1 MWYVVVTGRPL
12 KCSPLRG
19 DELWLSRHSLRESV
33 HSVLRLWAWGSKI
46 GRGRMEG
53 SEEAREHPA
62 SQPIRWHAPR
72 VPAVEKW
79 RLAWLPFRED
89 GERACPIGA
98 GNLSE
103 KQAAKLWAAALQQGH
118 QILLRPEPCDRSC
131 VLEASGAYPAGNWS
145 VKPDQRIKLEDP
157 ALLDGIENLAHL
169 AHLDSD
175 LRAAVQL
182 ARANVHDS
190 ADRDIH
196 SRAEEYSRGEATG
209 VHHVQAPGK

>member
-1 MWYVVVTGRPL
+1 
-12 KCSPLRG
+12 
-19 DELWLSRHSLRESV
+19 
-33 HSVLRLWAWGSKI
+33 
-46 GRGRMEG
+46 MEG
-53 SEEAREHPA
+53 SEAREQRSEEVPSARLDSA

-79 RLAWLPFRED
+79 RLAWLPSRED
-89 GERACPIGA
+89 GEPACPIGA

-131 VLEASGAYPAGNWS
+131 VLEASGAYPAGEWS
-145 VKPDQRIKLEDP
+145 VKLDQRVKLEDP

-182 ARANVHDS
+182 TRANVHDS
-190 ADRDIH
+190 ADRDVY
-196 SRAEEYSRGEATG
+196 SRAEDMVSTIKEGMG
-209 VHHVQAPGK
+209 

>member
-1 MWYVVVTGRPL
+1 M
-12 KCSPLRG
+12 
-19 DELWLSRHSLRESV
+19 WLSRHSLRESV

-79 RLAWLPFRED
+79 RLAWLPSRED
-89 GERACPIGA
+89 GEPACPIGA

-131 VLEASGAYPAGNWS
+131 VLEASGAYPAGEWS
-145 VKPDQRIKLEDP
+145 VKLDQRVKLEDP